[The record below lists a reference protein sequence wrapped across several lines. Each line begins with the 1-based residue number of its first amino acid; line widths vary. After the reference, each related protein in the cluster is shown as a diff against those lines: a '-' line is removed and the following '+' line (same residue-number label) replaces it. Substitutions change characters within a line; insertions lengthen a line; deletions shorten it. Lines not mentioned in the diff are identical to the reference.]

1 MDKIKYYM
9 SLVKQ
14 YYKINIKSI
23 AVYEKDFYF
32 GIVAMMIEYLASFV
46 VIFFLYDSITDING
60 FTLYQLLLLQ
70 GINLVGFSLWSCF
83 FVNTISLSYYIR
95 MGELDRFLLRP
106 VSPMFQ
112 IMMSGFDEDAWG
124 ELVVG
129 LIIFFVAYYNLQ
141 LKLYLLIFIPIIF
154 ISSCLIYAGISIL
167 FSTISFFAIGQSDFA
182 NVVMDVKEFAK
193 YPMSIYNKSL
203 KIIFTTV
210 VPIGFVAYYPSMIF
224 FENKIFVVFITFFVS
239 IVFYILSNCIWYAG
253 LKRYGSTGS

>member
-1 MDKIKYYM
+1 MDKLKYYT

-23 AVYEKDFYF
+23 AVYDKDFYF
-32 GIVAMMIEYLASFV
+32 GIVAMMIEYMASFV

-124 ELVVG
+124 ELIVG
-129 LIIFFVAYYNLQ
+129 LIIFGVAYYNLQ
-141 LKLYLLIFIPIIF
+141 LDWYLLLLVPFIFL
-154 ISSCLIYAGISIL
+154 SSCLIYAGISIL
-167 FSTISFFAIGQSDFA
+167 FSTISFFAIGQADFA

-193 YPMSIYNKSL
+193 YPLSIYNKPL
-203 KIIFTTV
+203 KIIFSTV
-210 VPIGFVAYYPSMIF
+210 LPIGFVAYYPSMLF
-224 FENKIFVVFITFFVS
+224 FENKILVVFITLFIS
-239 IVFYILSNCIWYAG
+239 ILFYILANCIWSIG